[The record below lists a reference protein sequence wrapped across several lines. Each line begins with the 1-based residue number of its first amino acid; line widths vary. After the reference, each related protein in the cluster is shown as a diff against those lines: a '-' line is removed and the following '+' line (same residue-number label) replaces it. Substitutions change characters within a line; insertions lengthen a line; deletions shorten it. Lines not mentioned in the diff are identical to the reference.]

1 VAVLIVSRMRHAL
14 RYGTLE
20 PLAAAPALAAHVA
33 RAAARARGWHALG
46 QGLELSSE
54 SLEAWLPDEGNWLKA
69 HAPPATYARGRR
81 RAVRGARVVSGRAQV
96 DGRRPLFPSLAKP
109 DAAQRQSAAEL
120 LAAGS
125 AGLLQDGGAARGA
138 LESEERRLLGAQR
151 RRVLTRRLRA
161 RLSAARSSGKLA
173 MMLRLF
179 RRAQRQRRE
188 RLFRGLYSVPPSP
201 AAAPPPTRSNSSH
214 GAETALPKEPTKG
227 HWDVAR
233 ATTKA
238 IGLGLMLKNAVA
250 ATSRRRSVIS

>member
-1 VAVLIVSRMRHAL
+1 M
-14 RYGTLE
+14 
-20 PLAAAPALAAHVA
+20 
-33 RAAARARGWHALG
+33 
-46 QGLELSSE
+46 
-54 SLEAWLPDEGNWLKA
+54 
-69 HAPPATYARGRR
+69 
-81 RAVRGARVVSGRAQV
+81 